1 LEGLDSENLNGY
13 DFLRVIVRQ
22 INTDMRSQS
31 IKRPMTAAF
40 RGVERERAYGSYAVS
55 IYFKLNY
62 IIENK
67 A

>member
-40 RGVERERAYGSYAVS
+40 RGVERERAYGSYAVF
-55 IYFKLNY
+55 INFHLNTF
-62 IIENK
+62 IEDK